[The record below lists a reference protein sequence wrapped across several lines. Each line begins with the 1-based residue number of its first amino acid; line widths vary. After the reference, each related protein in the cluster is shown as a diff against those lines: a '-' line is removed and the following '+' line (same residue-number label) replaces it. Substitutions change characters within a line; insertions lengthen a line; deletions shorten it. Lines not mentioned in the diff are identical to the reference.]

1 MELCENKTYNLR
13 ENKTGQ
19 EHYGCRFRYVFGKDC
34 IRFYFD
40 VKDED
45 IISTYRN
52 DNEDIW
58 QSDAVEVFL
67 SPDGDTKRYKELEVS
82 PKGVRFYGEIANED
96 GKTPRLEKREPVF
109 GAEAERTEE
118 GYRVRIE
125 LPTAALAGFDRRKM
139 KLNAFCVDRRKSGEL
154 LLYALN
160 PTLCNS
166 FHRPRY
172 FLSEGVLE

>member
-45 IISTYRN
+45 IISPYRN

-58 QSDAVEVFL
+58 HGDAVEVFI
-67 SPDGDTKRYKELEVS
+67 SPDGDTKRYKEIEVS
-82 PKGVRFYGEIANED
+82 PFGIRFYGEIRNEA
-96 GKTPRLEKREPVF
+96 GKRPRLEKAEPQF
-109 GAEAERTEE
+109 EAETKQTEY
-118 GYRVRIE
+118 GYTVTIR
-125 LPTAALAGFDRRKM
+125 LPLNTLKDFDRSKM
-139 KLNAFCVDRRKSGEL
+139 KLNIFRLD
-154 LLYALN
+154 
-160 PTLCNS
+160 
-166 FHRPRY
+166 
-172 FLSEGVLE
+172 